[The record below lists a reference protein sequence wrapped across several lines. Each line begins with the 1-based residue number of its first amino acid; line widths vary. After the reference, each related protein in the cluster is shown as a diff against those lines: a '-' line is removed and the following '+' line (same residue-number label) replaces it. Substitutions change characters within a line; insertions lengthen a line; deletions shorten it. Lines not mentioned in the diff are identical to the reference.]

1 MLGGTAVAST
11 RILRLCE
18 LIQRELGRIIDQEVN
33 DPRIGMVTITSV
45 ELSDDLRYA
54 KAFVSVLGDD
64 AQKEESM
71 KLLRHAGRFI
81 RGRLA
86 GSINLRLV
94 PRIRFVLD
102 ESAEN
107 YLRIAEVLRRIH
119 EEEEEH
125 DDDGDEGGAQS

>member
-1 MLGGTAVAST
+1 MTST

-33 DPRIGMVTITSV
+33 DPRIGMVTVTGV
-45 ELSDDLRYA
+45 ELSEDLRHA
-54 KAFVSVLGDD
+54 KAFVSVLGGDE
-64 AQKEESM
+64 QKERSM
-71 KLLRHAGRFI
+71 RLLHHAGRFI

-86 GSINLRLV
+86 ESVNLRLV
-94 PRIRFVLD
+94 PRIHFILD

-119 EEEEEH
+119 EEEEH
-125 DDDGDEGGAQS
+125 GGDDGDSGGPQG

>member
-1 MLGGTAVAST
+1 MVST

-18 LIQRELGRIIDQEVN
+18 QIRRELSRIIDQEVN
-33 DPRIGMVTITSV
+33 DPRIGMVTVTGV
-45 ELSDDLRYA
+45 ELSDDFRYA

-64 AQKEESM
+64 EQKERSLR
-71 KLLRHAGRFI
+71 LLHHAGRFI

-86 GSINLRLV
+86 ESVHLRLV

-107 YLRIAEVLRRIH
+107 YLRISEVIQRIH
-119 EEEEEH
+119 DEEEPEH
-125 DDDGDEGGAQS
+125 DEDRDSGGDQD